1 VRIGHHMPP
10 CCPSEAYS
18 KGLPFCGNPYPH
30 GREREVPN
38 RRKSYQGREIAAK
51 KNRYFATLSSFPDIK
66 QKEKTAKMMLISKIY
81 LTFAVT
87 TSN

>member
-1 VRIGHHMPP
+1 V
-10 CCPSEAYS
+10 PS
-18 KGLPFCGNPYPH
+18 
-30 GREREVPN
+30 
-38 RRKSYQGREIAAK
+38 RRKSHQGREIAAK
-51 KNRYFATLSSFPDIK
+51 ENRRFATLSSFPDIK

>member
-1 VRIGHHMPP
+1 
-10 CCPSEAYS
+10 
-18 KGLPFCGNPYPH
+18 
-30 GREREVPN
+30 VPN
-38 RRKSYQGREIAAK
+38 RRKSYYGRGVTAK
-51 KNRYFATLSSFPDIK
+51 KNKRFATLFPIPDIK